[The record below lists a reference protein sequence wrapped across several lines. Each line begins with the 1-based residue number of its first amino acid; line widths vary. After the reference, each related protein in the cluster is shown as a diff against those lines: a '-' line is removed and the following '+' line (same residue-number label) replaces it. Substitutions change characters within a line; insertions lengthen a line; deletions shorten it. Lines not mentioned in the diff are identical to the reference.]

1 MDGSVN
7 CQTHINAE
15 CIELLRHHIAFLNTA
30 SEVRDNGLC
39 CSVYPLY
46 ANIIILFN
54 FLPVKFLQ
62 VQNKLYQLYYT
73 ESPLQE

>member
-1 MDGSVN
+1 MVFVV
-7 CQTHINAE
+7 QFI
-15 CIELLRHHIAFLNTA
+15 
-30 SEVRDNGLC
+30 
-39 CSVYPLY
+39 LY
-46 ANIIILFN
+46 MLILYLILFN